1 MNHILIL
8 VLEFMIILIGVVLL
22 VRYNEHKK

>member
-8 VLEFMIILIGVVLL
+8 VIEFVLILLGVVLL
-22 VRYNEHKK
+22 VRYNEHKQ